1 MAPRLLLLA
10 GCAAALVG
18 SAGCGAPDRLEADDD
33 RALAA
38 AREGLDDALDTEETI
53 RTSSQIGRRL
63 AAGVKRAGA
72 DPRAVKRLVPSLVDE
87 GEVDSAAASA
97 FVKEA
102 ATDAP
107 AALLIPARR
116 EVEAIV
122 ELIDDT
128 GADGNTEVPHA
139 GDRPL
144 GRYVDEVERDI
155 RDVWPSLSKELE
167 EAISCW
173 ITWAS
178 T

>member
-1 MAPRLLLLA
+1 MAPRLLVVA

-18 SAGCGAPDRLEADDD
+18 AAGCGAPDRLDADDD

-38 AREGLDDALDTEETI
+38 AREGLDDALDVEEAI
-53 RTSSQIGRRL
+53 RTSPEIGRRL
-63 AAGVKRAGA
+63 AERVERAGDEA
-72 DPRAVKRLVPSLVDE
+72 RAVAQLVPSLVHD

-97 FVKEA
+97 FVRDA

-107 AALLIPARR
+107 GALLIPAQR
-116 EVEAIV
+116 EVDAIV

-128 GADGNTEVPHA
+128 GADGDTEVPHA

-167 EAISCW
+167 EAI
-173 ITWAS
+173 
-178 T
+178 